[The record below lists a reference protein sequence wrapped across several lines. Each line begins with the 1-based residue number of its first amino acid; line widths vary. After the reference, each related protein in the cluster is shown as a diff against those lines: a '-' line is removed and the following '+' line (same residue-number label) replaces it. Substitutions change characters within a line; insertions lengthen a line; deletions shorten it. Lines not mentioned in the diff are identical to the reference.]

1 MNNTHTQGN
10 KPLNTPWGIRIAG
23 ACRAEPEQQINWFYC
38 LIVPGR
44 EEKLIHNDSI
54 NSVADLLAKSTIHTL
69 SFLFF
74 LARSLSRTL
83 VPPHTKNVQYA
94 QYTLNSNGL
103 KSNRYACALCTVTFS
118 RKCRSECRI
127 AWTLASQ
134 RFELSSP
141 TGTKS
146 FKVTA
151 SNSRYVQSQL
161 VCMFYATFA
170 GSSNSSYNN
179 TNIHSILCTRWISQ
193 EPSIRACV
201 CMHFYI

>member
-74 LARSLSRTL
+74 LARSLSLAPLSRRTRKMYNTHNTL
-83 VPPHTKNVQYA
+83 WIQMGLNQTDLRVHCNILTKMPKRMP
-94 QYTLNSNGL
+94 NSVD
-103 KSNRYACALCTVTFS
+103 SSVTTV
-118 RKCRSECRI
+118 
-127 AWTLASQ
+127 WTLISNWHQ
-134 RFELSSP
+134 IVQSY
-141 TGTKS
+141 G
-146 FKVTA
+146 FKQQVRTITTCMYVL
-151 SNSRYVQSQL
+151 RYVCRQ
-161 VCMFYATFA
+161 
-170 GSSNSSYNN
+170 
-179 TNIHSILCTRWISQ
+179 
-193 EPSIRACV
+193 
-201 CMHFYI
+201 